1 MKSKK
6 SYFSKAVFKKDMMQ
20 FWSLWAIEI
29 FISIIAFIMPLMS
42 KVRSIVKENADNV
55 LAIPDDVRD
64 QIKEFSLIWSNPNVI
79 GVLAIVV
86 AIGIFHYTFNS
97 RDMYMMHSFPIKREV
112 LFVSHYLAGLI
123 ILLIPYILSF
133 ISYIEIACGY
143 KPQMVSDI
151 ALLAF
156 EVLAMIVLFY
166 SMACPVVMV

>member
-64 QIKEFSLIWSNPNVI
+64 QIKEFSLIWSNPIVI

-86 AIGIFHYTFNS
+86 AIVIFHYTFNS

-133 ISYIEIACGY
+133 ISYIEIA
-143 KPQMVSDI
+143 
-151 ALLAF
+151 LLY
-156 EVLAMIVLFY
+156 LHLK
-166 SMACPVVMV
+166 CLP